1 MTSIP
6 ISVFSQNAAQY
17 VAHAVNS
24 QDVISVTTEKGSAIL
39 LSEEEFRG
47 MVETLYLLN
56 SERMAERVEEA
67 RRTPIEESDDFAW

>member
-24 QDVISVTTEKGSAIL
+24 QDEINVTTEKGSAIL

-47 MVETLYLLN
+47 MMETIYLLN
-56 SERMAERVEEA
+56 SEGMAERVEEA

>member
-24 QDVISVTTEKGSAIL
+24 QDVINVTTEKGSAIL

-47 MVETLYLLN
+47 MVETIYLLN
-56 SERMAERVEEA
+56 SEGMAERVEEA
-67 RRTPIEESDDFAW
+67 RRTPIEESDDFTW

>member
-47 MVETLYLLN
+47 MMETIYLLN
-56 SERMAERVEEA
+56 SEGIAERAEEA
-67 RRTPIEESDDFAW
+67 RRTPIE

>member
-24 QDVISVTTEKGSAIL
+24 QDVISVTTEKGSAVL
-39 LSEEEFRG
+39 LSAEEFRG
-47 MVETLYLLN
+47 MMGNDLSAQFRRN
-56 SERMAERVEEA
+56 GGKSGGSEAHSHRGE
-67 RRTPIEESDDFAW
+67 

>member
-1 MTSIP
+1 MSSIP

-47 MVETLYLLN
+47 MVETIYLLN
-56 SERMAERVEEA
+56 SEGMAERVEEA
-67 RRTPIEESDDFAW
+67 RRTPIDESDDFAW

>member
-24 QDVISVTTEKGSAIL
+24 QDVINVTTEKGSDIL

-47 MVETLYLLN
+47 MVETIYLLN
-56 SERMAERVEEA
+56 SEGMAERVEEA

>member
-24 QDVISVTTEKGSAIL
+24 QDVINVTTEKGSAIL

-47 MVETLYLLN
+47 MVETIYLLN
-56 SERMAERVEEA
+56 SEGMAERVEEA
-67 RRTPIEESDDFAW
+67 RRTPIEERDDFAW

>member
-24 QDVISVTTEKGSAIL
+24 QDVISVTTEKGSAVL
-39 LSEEEFRG
+39 LSEEEF
-47 MVETLYLLN
+47 
-56 SERMAERVEEA
+56 AA
-67 RRTPIEESDDFAW
+67 

>member
-24 QDVISVTTEKGSAIL
+24 HDVISVTTEKGSAVL
-39 LSEEEFRG
+39 HSEEEFRG
-47 MVETLYLLN
+47 MMETIYLPN
-56 SERMAERVEEA
+56 SEGMAERVEEA

>member
-24 QDVISVTTEKGSAIL
+24 QDVINVTTEKGSAIL

-47 MVETLYLLN
+47 MVETIYLLN
-56 SERMAERVEEA
+56 SEGMAERVEEA

>member
-24 QDVISVTTEKGSAIL
+24 QDVINVTTKKGSAIL

-47 MVETLYLLN
+47 MVETIYLLN
-56 SERMAERVEEA
+56 SEGMAERVEEA

>member
-24 QDVISVTTEKGSAIL
+24 QDVINVTTEKGSSIL

-47 MVETLYLLN
+47 MMETIYLLN
-56 SERMAERVEEA
+56 SEGMAERVEEA

>member
-6 ISVFSQNAAQY
+6 ISVFSQNAAHY

-24 QDVISVTTEKGSAIL
+24 QDVISVTTEKGSAVL

-47 MVETLYLLN
+47 MMETIYLLN
-56 SERMAERVEEA
+56 SEGMAERVEEA

>member
-24 QDVISVTTEKGSAIL
+24 QDVINVTTEKGSAIL

-47 MVETLYLLN
+47 MVETIYLLN
-56 SERMAERVEEA
+56 SEGMAERGEEA
-67 RRTPIEESDDFAW
+67 RRTPIEEGDDFAW

>member
-6 ISVFSQNAAQY
+6 MSVFSQNAAQY

-24 QDVISVTTEKGSAIL
+24 QDVINVTTEKGSAIL

-47 MVETLYLLN
+47 MVETIYLLN
-56 SERMAERVEEA
+56 SEGMAERVEEA

>member
-24 QDVISVTTEKGSAIL
+24 QDVINVTTEKGSAIL

-47 MVETLYLLN
+47 MVETIYLLN
-56 SERMAERVEEA
+56 SEGMAERVEEA
-67 RRTPIEESDDFAW
+67 RRTLIEESDDFAW

>member
-24 QDVISVTTEKGSAIL
+24 QDVINVTTEKGSAIL

-47 MVETLYLLN
+47 MMETIYLFN
-56 SERMAERVEEA
+56 SEGMAERVEEA

>member
-6 ISVFSQNAAQY
+6 ISVFFQNAAQY

-24 QDVISVTTEKGSAIL
+24 QDVISVTTEKGNAVL

-47 MVETLYLLN
+47 MMETIYLLN
-56 SERMAERVEEA
+56 SEGMAERVEEA

>member
-24 QDVISVTTEKGSAIL
+24 QDEINVTTEKESAIL

-47 MVETLYLLN
+47 MVETIYLLN
-56 SERMAERVEEA
+56 SEGMAERVEEA

>member
-24 QDVISVTTEKGSAIL
+24 QDEINVTIEKGSAIL

-47 MVETLYLLN
+47 MMETIYLLN
-56 SERMAERVEEA
+56 SEGMAERVEEA

>member
-24 QDVISVTTEKGSAIL
+24 QDEINVTTEKGSAIL

-47 MVETLYLLN
+47 MVETIYLLN
-56 SERMAERVEEA
+56 SEGMAERVEEA

>member
-24 QDVISVTTEKGSAIL
+24 QDVISVTTEKGSAVL

-47 MVETLYLLN
+47 MMETIYLLN
-56 SERMAERVEEA
+56 SEGMAERVEEA
-67 RRTPIEESDDFAW
+67 RRTPIGESDDSVW

>member
-24 QDVISVTTEKGSAIL
+24 QDVISVCL
-39 LSEEEFRG
+39 LY
-47 MVETLYLLN
+47 T
-56 SERMAERVEEA
+56 
-67 RRTPIEESDDFAW
+67 SDAADEL

>member
-24 QDVISVTTEKGSAIL
+24 QDVINVTTEKGSAIL

-47 MVETLYLLN
+47 MVETIYLLN
-56 SERMAERVEEA
+56 SEGMAERVEEA
-67 RRTPIEESDDFAW
+67 RRTPIDESDDFAW

>member
-24 QDVISVTTEKGSAIL
+24 QDVFNVTTEKGSAIL

-47 MVETLYLLN
+47 MVETIYLLN
-56 SERMAERVEEA
+56 SEGMAERVEEA